1 MRERQ
6 FGSEEISVGVQSVEL
21 RVYASLVSNIGE
33 PLAIFEHPHQSFLFE
48 ARFARPLMSD
58 QRVGYVG
65 KSSLDRSFI
74 SNKRLVALRLGEADV
89 RPETAGGED
98 RLREL
103 RDEAPRPIRPG
114 KKIRQRR
121 ALTADRPR

>member
-1 MRERQ
+1 MRKRQ
-6 FGSEEISVGVQSVEL
+6 FGSEEISVGVQGVEL
-21 RVYASLVSNIGE
+21 RVYAPLVSNIGE
-33 PLAIFEHPHQSFLFE
+33 ALAIFERRHKSFLFE
-48 ARFARPLMSD
+48 ARFARPLMRD

-74 SNKRLVALRLGEADV
+74 SNKRLVVLRLGEADV

-103 RDEAPRPIRPG
+103 RDEERFDSFE
-114 KKIRQRR
+114 
-121 ALTADRPR
+121 L

>member
-6 FGSEEISVGVQSVEL
+6 FGSEEISVGVQGVEL

-33 PLAIFEHPHQSFLFE
+33 PLAIFERRHQSFLFE

-74 SNKRLVALRLGEADV
+74 SNQGLVALRLGEADV
-89 RPETAGGED
+89 RPETAGGKD
-98 RLREL
+98 RLGDLGNKVPDAAGSAEK
-103 RDEAPRPIRPG
+103 AG
-114 KKIRQRR
+114 
-121 ALTADRPR
+121 

>member
-1 MRERQ
+1 
-6 FGSEEISVGVQSVEL
+6 L

-33 PLAIFEHPHQSFLFE
+33 PLAIFERRYQSFLFE
-48 ARFARPLMSD
+48 ARFACPLMSD

-65 KSSLDRSFI
+65 KSGLDRSFI

-98 RLREL
+98 GLREL
-103 RDEAPRPIRPG
+103 RDEAPRSIGPG
-114 KKIRQRR
+114 KKIRQLR
-121 ALTADRPR
+121 ALPPDRTR